1 MANEA
6 FTLDRAKKIKKVLG
20 KISSLNALIYR
31 LSKGRIWG
39 NWAGKHAIM
48 ILTTVGR
55 KTEKTRHIPLI
66 KVTYNDQP
74 LLVASMGGMPMHPTW
89 YYNVLSNP
97 RVVVQIGSE
106 KKYYLAKK
114 LSDDEKKELWPT
126 VISFYPDND
135 ANQKRTQRNIG
146 VFICEEKK

>member
-6 FTLDRAKKIKKVLG
+6 FTLDRAKKIKKILG

-66 KVTYNDQP
+66 KVTY
-74 LLVASMGGMPMHPTW
+74 
-89 YYNVLSNP
+89 
-97 RVVVQIGSE
+97 
-106 KKYYLAKK
+106 
-114 LSDDEKKELWPT
+114 
-126 VISFYPDND
+126 
-135 ANQKRTQRNIG
+135 
-146 VFICEEKK
+146 

>member
-6 FTLDRAKKIKKVLG
+6 FTLDRANKIKRVLG

-39 NWAGKHAIM
+39 NWAGKYAIM

-55 KTEKTRHIPLI
+55 KTAKTRHIPLM
-66 KVTYNDQP
+66 KVTHNDQP

-97 RVVVQIGSE
+97 RVVVKIGSE
-106 KKYYLAKK
+106 KKY
-114 LSDDEKKELWPT
+114 
-126 VISFYPDND
+126 
-135 ANQKRTQRNIG
+135 
-146 VFICEEKK
+146 